1 MKNLIKILTIFF
13 VVVLLFG
20 IFSNAVFAGSSSATA
35 TRASGGGEISFLLND
50 EPWGNIISLSE
61 DTKFI
66 VKQTGNLIYFGLGSS
81 VSDLIVYENLVYDFN
96 ADYSILLYDDLT
108 NNAVVEWFLS
118 SGNVFSQSISGSGIY
133 IVYITSSSNVPSYS
147 ITFNSNGGSSI
158 PRLSDQTSIPSN
170 IQTSLMYRPVKSNY
184 TFDGWYLNSSLTT
197 RAIGGSALSANITLY
212 AKWTPV
218 QSTPSTVDVTYVM
231 YDDPLSPGSSP
242 SQHTETFDY
251 GDPISSV
258 YDWSASSIGNYYVDG
273 WYTDTT
279 YTNRYSSSDTT
290 PLTSDLTVYGR
301 YVYSPS
307 TPPSPSTVNVT
318 FILTDIP
325 SGAPYSSSSTYTY
338 DYGDSATV
346 IYDYTPSESGFDGW
360 YYNSNYTNKV
370 GGVGDTT
377 TLTSDLTVYGRFV
390 YVPPT
395 YTISFESNGGS
406 SVYALSGQ
414 TTIPSQLPVSTRYG
428 YTFLGWYTDEELQD
442 PVVSG
447 ATLSRNITLY
457 AGWQFVPGT
466 DIYVDPGNSLR
477 GMFTGLME
485 SLLTCWLTISS
496 QVGFGGITL
505 LSVTTTVLVV
515 LLIYFVIKV
524 IKG

>member
-20 IFSNAVFAGSSSATA
+20 IFSNAAFAGSSSATA
-35 TRASGGGEISFLLND
+35 TRSLSGEITFFLND
-50 EPWGNIISLSE
+50 EPWGNPISLSN

-66 VKQTGNLIYFGLGSS
+66 IKQTGNLVYLGLGSS
-81 VSDLIVYENLVYDFN
+81 PSDLIVYENFVYDSN
-96 ADYSILLYDDLT
+96 ADYSILLFDDLT
-108 NNAVVEWFLS
+108 SNAVVEWFIY
-118 SGNVFSQSISGSGIY
+118 SGSVYSQTISGSGFY

-147 ITFNSNGGSSI
+147 ISFNSNGGSSI

-170 IQTSLMYRPVKSNY
+170 IQTSSMYRPVKLNY

-197 RAIGGSALSANITLY
+197 RAIGGSSLSANITLY

-218 QSTPSTVDVTYVM
+218 QSTPSTVDVTYIM
-231 YDDPLSPGSSP
+231 YDNPLSPGGAP
-242 SQHTETFDY
+242 SQRTETYDY
-251 GDPISSV
+251 GDSV
-258 YDWSASSIGNYYVDG
+258 SVIYDFFDTGLTGYVFDG
-273 WYTDTT
+273 WYYNSNFTNKVGAVGDTST
-279 YTNRYSSSDTT
+279 
-290 PLTSDLTVYGR
+290 LTSDLTVYGR

-318 FILTDIP
+318 FILADIP

-338 DYGDSATV
+338 YYGDSATV
-346 IYDYTPSESGFDGW
+346 IYDYNPNESGFDGW

-428 YTFLGWYTDEELQD
+428 YSFLGWYTDEELQD
-442 PVVSG
+442 PVVPG

-505 LSVTTTVLVV
+505 LSVSTTVLVV

>member
-20 IFSNAVFAGSSSATA
+20 IFSNSVFAGSSSATA
-35 TRASGGGEISFLLND
+35 TRGSFDGEISFLFNNNV
-50 EPWGNIISLSE
+50 WGDAISLSS
-61 DTKFI
+61 DTQFV
-66 VKQTGNLIYFGLGSS
+66 VKQVGSEVRVGIGSS
-81 VSDLIVYENLVYDFN
+81 SSFTTYQSFPFDSNITYKYSLFDDVSGEYLGQDIP
-96 ADYSILLYDDLT
+96 IL
-108 NNAVVEWFLS
+108 
-118 SGNVFSQSISGSGIY
+118 SGGTSYTSISGSGFY
-133 IVYITSSSNVPSYS
+133 IVEIVTSSNVSLYS
-147 ITFNSNGGSSI
+147 ISFNSNGGSAI
-158 PRLSDQTSIPSN
+158 PTLNNRNMIPTA
-170 IQTSLMYRPVKSNY
+170 IQSHPDFIPTKSGF
-184 TFDGWYLNSSLTT
+184 TFDGWYMDSALTT
-197 RAIGGSALSANITLY
+197 IAIGGSALSFNITLY
-212 AKWTPV
+212 AKWTSV
-218 QSTPSTVDVTYVM
+218 QSTPSTVDVTYVI
-231 YDDPLSPGSSP
+231 YDNPLSSGSSP
-242 SQHTETFDY
+242 SQHTETFNY

-258 YDWSASSIGNYYVDG
+258 YDWSASSIDNYYVDG

-290 PLTSDLTVYGR
+290 PLTSDLTVYGH
-301 YVYSPS
+301 YINGGSS
-307 TPPSPSTVNVT
+307 TPSTVNVT
-318 FILTDIP
+318 FILADIP

-346 IYDYTPSESGFDGW
+346 IYDYTPGESGFDGW

-428 YTFLGWYTDEELQD
+428 YIFLGWYTDEELQD
-442 PVVSG
+442 PVVPG

-477 GMFTGLME
+477 GMFTGLTE
-485 SLLTCWLTISS
+485 SLLTAWLTISS